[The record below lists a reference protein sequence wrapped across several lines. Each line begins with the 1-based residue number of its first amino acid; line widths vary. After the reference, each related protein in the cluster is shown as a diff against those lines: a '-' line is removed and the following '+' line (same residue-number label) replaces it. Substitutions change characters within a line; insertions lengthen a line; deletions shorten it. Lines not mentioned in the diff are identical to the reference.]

1 MNREKMLDQWK
12 MFGGK
17 DLTNEATL
25 DLLRLCGYAPQEM
38 SVPIPRSFEEFEEVA
53 SSVRPSMQREQ
64 MRRMISQFNHRT
76 HFTKQDMMKYLGMG
90 DRLSEEEMREFLKV
104 FSFDR
109 NDEATIDE
117 LVEFLYASD

>member
-1 MNREKMLDQWK
+1 MLEQWE
-12 MFGGK
+12 MLGGK
-17 DLTNEATL
+17 DLTNETTL

-64 MRRMISQFNHRT
+64 MRKMISQFNHRT
-76 HFTKQDMMKYLGMG
+76 HVTKQDMIKYLGMG
-90 DRLSEEEMREFLKV
+90 DRFGEEEMREFLKV

-109 NDEATIDE
+109 NDEVTIDE
-117 LVEFLYASD
+117 LVDFLYASD